1 MRSIFL
7 IFLLCPLWLLAQ
19 EKLPTNKN
27 GKVIFQGNGVVE
39 GLFKTQV
46 FDLCKAWCTREFV
59 EHGGMI
65 ENEDNVIG
73 KIAGKARV
81 PLALKTSNDTE
92 TNGILT
98 FDFYIHAR
106 SYYFEYIFSNL
117 QWVSDASSMP
127 LENFNEGHLPC
138 QVDDRNTI
146 NMYVKRIVSEVE
158 KENKTNIA
166 NSNTTQT
173 DNIHLSANYLKSAGS
188 NFAVGGGLI
197 LFSSGLA
204 HIAQVNY
211 DKEKDNANGSTSAI
225 NKAEE
230 NYNLLY
236 YLSLGVG
243 VVGAIEFIVGSVQ
256 LNRSGNHLRET
267 ANSKISFKIK
277 PDRISLCYC
286 F

>member
-1 MRSIFL
+1 M
-7 IFLLCPLWLLAQ
+7 
-19 EKLPTNKN
+19 
-27 GKVIFQGNGVVE
+27 
-39 GLFKTQV
+39 
-46 FDLCKAWCTREFV
+46 
-59 EHGGMI
+59 
-65 ENEDNVIG
+65 
-73 KIAGKARV
+73 
-81 PLALKTSNDTE
+81 
-92 TNGILT
+92 
-98 FDFYIHAR
+98 
-106 SYYFEYIFSNL
+106 
-117 QWVSDASSMP
+117 
-127 LENFNEGHLPC
+127 
-138 QVDDRNTI
+138 
-146 NMYVKRIVSEVE
+146 
-158 KENKTNIA
+158 
-166 NSNTTQT
+166 
-173 DNIHLSANYLKSAGS
+173 SANYLKSAGS